1 MIILFQQK
9 IMISLNLQRLTSLLA
24 KIAIPF
30 LILLI
35 SSCSKNEVINV
46 EYKINEYHD
55 NGFYATFSVN
65 NNSNINLDSP
75 WSLHW
80 NQQSSII
87 DESSIKDNVKYEY
100 VAGQSYN
107 ILSFGKDFNLKSNE
121 STSIDF
127 NQFGTVRRIS
137 DLPVGGFI
145 VSNNEII
152 DVEFNY
158 NWKNAVGIEQLDAP
172 SSKDRYELYAP
183 GNVIDKSELEI
194 IIPTPS
200 EITLLDGE
208 SSLKSEYRFFVA
220 ESLNLDIDTVN
231 SLFSENFNIDLNNS
245 SNYDISVQYTDN
257 LLEESYKLL
266 IDENKIIIE
275 ASDKAG
281 ALYGLQ
287 SLKQLMLAS
296 SLENKKLKH
305 ISISDSPRFSYRGM
319 LLDISRNFY
328 GPDKIKQILDY
339 LSFFKINHLDFRLT
353 DDEGWRLEIPG
364 LMELTDVGSK
374 RAYTEDEFESL
385 IPMYGSGANT
395 NSTGSGYLSKNDF
408 IDILQYADN
417 RNIKIIPQISY
428 PSHMRS
434 AIISM
439 DVRYQKYME
448 LDNKEEAEKYLLS
461 DPDDESEYNSA
472 QAFDDNIACICRES
486 FFTFYEKVIDEIHL
500 MYQEAGLEMDKFGVG
515 ADELPFGAWQKSPIC
530 DKFMEENSI
539 AGDYNALYE
548 MMQTR
553 VYNKISSYNATMTG
567 WDDILL
573 ELTERNQ
580 SETQIKDFFKGDDIL
595 LFVWKN
601 DWGQGR
607 QDMIYKYANLGYK
620 TVMSNSSAFYFDMVD
635 DKDLDNV
642 GLSWS
647 GYADYKDMWTVDV
660 FDIFNDSY
668 GVKKNNISKEYIES
682 SEKLKSTNRDNII
695 GIQSQIWSETIRN
708 ENILDY
714 MFMPNIIV
722 FSQKAWSKDSKWMS
736 IQDQTEREITLNY
749 EWNKFTNSIG
759 QRVLPIVENI
769 YGGLT
774 YDLPK
779 PGGIIKNDSLYA
791 NTAFPGLNIKY
802 TLDGSL
808 PNIESMNYNNP
819 VEIDQD
825 DVIYLRLFDNKGRG
839 GYPIQVDK

>member
-1 MIILFQQK
+1 MRIY
-9 IMISLNLQRLTSLLA
+9 NY
-24 KIAIPF
+24 
-30 LILLI
+30 ILLSLSFFI
-35 SSCSKNEVINV
+35 LSCDSKPEVIEVVYEVNEMKDSGLDV
-46 EYKINEYHD
+46 TFTIKNLTKIN
-55 NGFYATFSVN
+55 F
-65 NNSNINLDSP
+65 NSI

-80 NQQSSII
+80 NQQSSKVNN
-87 DESSIKDNVKYEY
+87 ESIPENIKYEY

-107 ILSFGKDFNLKSNE
+107 ILSFGKNYDLKSND
-121 STSIDF
+121 SISIDF
-127 NQFGTVRRIS
+127 NQSGIVSRIS

-152 DVEFNY
+152 DVKFTY
-158 NWKNAVGIEQLDAP
+158 NWKNADGIDKLDAP
-172 SSKDRYELYAP
+172 TSKDRYDLYAP

-200 EITLLDGE
+200 EITILDGE
-208 SSLKSEYRFFVA
+208 SALKSEYKVFVD
-220 ESLNLDIDTVN
+220 ESLNLDINTVK
-231 SLFSENFNIDLNNS
+231 SLFAENFNIDIKNS
-245 SNYDISVQYTDN
+245 KDFDISVQYIDN
-257 LLEESYKLL
+257 LLEESYKLS
-266 IDENKIIIE
+266 INENKISIE
-275 ASDKAG
+275 ASGRAG

-287 SLKQLMLAS
+287 SLKQLFLAS
-296 SLENKKLKH
+296 SLENNMLKH
-305 ISISDSPRFSYRGM
+305 MNINDSPRFSYRGM

-364 LMELTDVGSK
+364 LEELTEVGSK
-374 RAYTEDEFESL
+374 RAYTKDEFESL
-385 IPMYGSGANT
+385 IPMYGSGPDI
-395 NSTGSGYLSKNDF
+395 NSTGSGYLSRVDF
-408 IDILQYADN
+408 IEILQYADH

-448 LDNKEEAEKYLLS
+448 LGNQEEAEKYLLS
-461 DPDDESEYNSA
+461 DPDDESEYYSA
-472 QAFDDNIACICRES
+472 QGFDDNIACICRES
-486 FFTFYEKVIDEIHL
+486 AFTFYEKVIDEIYL
-500 MYQEAGLEMDKFGVG
+500 MYQEAGVELNKFGIA
-515 ADELPFGAWQKSPIC
+515 ADELPYGAWQKSPIC
-530 DKFMEENSI
+530 DQYMEENSI

-548 MMQTR
+548 KMQRR
-553 VYNKISSYNATMTG
+553 VYDKLSSYNATLTG

-573 ELTERNQ
+573 KLTEKNQ

-668 GVKKNNISKEYIES
+668 GVEKNNISKEYIES
-682 SEKLKSTNRDNII
+682 SEKLNPNNIDNII

-708 ENILDY
+708 EDILDY

-722 FSQKAWSKDSKWMS
+722 FSQKAWSQDPEWMKIS
-736 IQDQTEREITLNY
+736 DKTKRENTLDY
-749 EWNKFTNSIG
+749 EWNKFTNTIG
-759 QRVLPIVENI
+759 QRVLPIIDNI
-769 YGGLT
+769 YGGLS

-791 NTAFPGLNIKY
+791 NSVFPGLNIKY

-808 PNIESMNYNNP
+808 PGIESMNYNNP
-819 VEIDQD
+819 VKLNQADI
-825 DVIYLRLFDNKGRG
+825 VNLRLFDNMGRG

>member
-1 MIILFQQK
+1 MFHRLF
-9 IMISLNLQRLTSLLA
+9 LC
-24 KIAIPF
+24 IAF
-30 LILLI
+30 LFVL
-35 SSCSKNEVINV
+35 SCSTQSKEIEVVYEIK
-46 EYKINEYHD
+46 KIND
-55 NGFYATFSVN
+55 WNFDVSLSILNSTKVDFDSV
-65 NNSNINLDSP
+65 

-80 NQQSSII
+80 NQQSSIVNN
-87 DESSIKDNVKYEY
+87 ESVPDNIKYEY

-107 ILSFGKDFNLKSNE
+107 ILSFGKDYDLKSND
-121 STSIDF
+121 SISLDF
-127 NQFGTVRRIS
+127 NQSGIVRRIS

-152 DVEFNY
+152 DVKFTY
-158 NWKNAVGIEQLDAP
+158 NWKNADGIEKLDAP
-172 SSKDRYELYAP
+172 SSRDRFDFYAP
-183 GNVIDKSELEI
+183 ANVLDKSELEI
-194 IIPTPS
+194 IIPAPS
-200 EITLLDGE
+200 EITLLEGE
-208 SSLKSEYRFFVA
+208 SSLKSEYKVYLD
-220 ESLNLDIDTVN
+220 ESLDLDINTVK
-231 SLFSENFNIDLNNS
+231 SLFAENFDIDLSNS
-245 SNYDISVQYTDN
+245 KNYDISVQYIDN
-257 LLEESYKLL
+257 LLEESYRLS
-266 IDENKIIIE
+266 IDENKILIE
-275 ASDKAG
+275 ASDRAG

-287 SLKQLMLAS
+287 SLKQLFLAS
-296 SLENKKLKH
+296 SLENNMLKH
-305 ISISDSPRFSYRGM
+305 MHIIDSPRFSYRGM

-339 LSFFKINHLDFRLT
+339 LSFFKINHMDFRLT

-364 LMELTDVGSK
+364 LEELTEVGSK
-374 RAYTEDEFESL
+374 RAYTKDEFESL
-385 IPMYGSGANT
+385 IPMYGSGPDI
-395 NSTGSGYLSKNDF
+395 NSTGSGYLSKIDF
-408 IDILQYADN
+408 IDILQYADH

-448 LDNKEEAEKYLLS
+448 LGNQEEAEKYLLS
-461 DPDDESEYNSA
+461 DPDDESEYYSA
-472 QAFDDNIACICRES
+472 QGFDDNIACICRES
-486 FFTFYEKVIDEIHL
+486 AFTFYEKVIDEIYI
-500 MYQEAGLEMDKFGVG
+500 MYQEAGVELNKFSVA
-515 ADELPFGAWQKSPIC
+515 ADELPYGAWQRSPIC
-530 DKFMEENSI
+530 DQFMEENSI
-539 AGDYNALYE
+539 EGDYNALYE
-548 MMQTR
+548 IMQRR
-553 VYNKISSYNATMTG
+553 VYDKLSSYNATMTG

-573 ELTERNQ
+573 RLTEKNQ

-668 GVKKNNISKEYIES
+668 GVEKNNISKEYIES
-682 SEKLKSTNRDNII
+682 SEKLNPSNRDNII

-708 ENILDY
+708 EDILDY

-722 FSQKAWSKDSKWMS
+722 FSQKAWSKDPEWMKISDKSK
-736 IQDQTEREITLNY
+736 RESTLDY
-749 EWNKFTNSIG
+749 EWNKFTNTIG
-759 QRVLPIVENI
+759 QRVLPIIDNI
-769 YGGLT
+769 YGGLS

-791 NTAFPGLNIKY
+791 NSAFPGLNIKY

-808 PNIESMNYNNP
+808 PDIESMNYNGPIKIN
-819 VEIDQD
+819 QD
-825 DVIYLRLFDNKGRG
+825 DIVNLRLFDNRGRG
-839 GYPIQVDK
+839 GYPIQVNK

>member
-1 MIILFQQK
+1 MINRFFLFIISFFVLSCNTKSNK
-9 IMISLNLQRLTSLLA
+9 I
-24 KIAIPF
+24 
-30 LILLI
+30 
-35 SSCSKNEVINV
+35 EVI
-46 EYKINEYHD
+46 YKIKKIND
-55 NGFYATFSVN
+55 SNFDVRLSFLNSSNVDFDSV
-65 NNSNINLDSP
+65 
-75 WSLHW
+75 WSFHW
-80 NQQSSII
+80 NQQSSIVNN
-87 DESSIKDNVKYEY
+87 ESIPDNIKYEY

-107 ILSFGKDFNLKSNE
+107 ILSFGKDYDLKSNE
-121 STSIDF
+121 SINIDF
-127 NQFGTVRRIS
+127 NQFGGVKRIS
-137 DLPVGGFI
+137 DLPVGGFV

-152 DVEFNY
+152 DVKFTY
-158 NWKNAVGIEQLDAP
+158 DWKYADGIEKLDAP
-172 SSKDRYELYAP
+172 SSIDRYNLYSP
-183 GNVIDKSELEI
+183 SSVLSKSELEI
-194 IIPTPS
+194 ITPTPS
-200 EITLLDGE
+200 EITILDGE
-208 SSLKSEYRFFVA
+208 SSLKSMYEIFID
-220 ESLNLDIDTVN
+220 ENLDLDINTVN
-231 SLFSENFNIDLNNS
+231 SILSQNFNIEFNNYS
-245 SNYDISVQYTDN
+245 DSADSDITIQFSEKF
-257 LLEESYKLL
+257 LKESYELS
-266 IDENKIIIE
+266 INENKIQIK

-281 ALYGLQ
+281 ALYGIQ
-287 SLKQLMLAS
+287 SLKQLMLS
-296 SLENKKLKH
+296 SKLDNTKLKH
-305 ISISDSPRFSYRGM
+305 VFINDSPRFSYRGM

-364 LMELTDVGSK
+364 LEELTEVGSK
-374 RAYTEDEFESL
+374 RAYTKDEFESL
-385 IPMYGSGANT
+385 IPMYGSGPDT
-395 NSTGSGYLSKNDF
+395 NSTGSGYLSKGDF
-408 IDILQYADN
+408 IDILQYANN
-417 RNIKIIPQISY
+417 RNIKIIPQISF
-428 PSHMRS
+428 PSHIRS

-448 LDNKEEAEKYLLS
+448 LGNKDEAEKYLLS
-461 DPDDESEYNSA
+461 DPDDKSEYYSA
-472 QAFDDNIACICRES
+472 QGFDDNIACICRES
-486 FFTFYEKVIDEIHL
+486 AFTFYEKVIDEIYL
-500 MYQEAGLEMDKFGVG
+500 MYQEAEVEMDKFGVA
-515 ADELPFGAWQKSPIC
+515 ADELPYGAWQNSPIC
-530 DKFMEENSI
+530 NKFMEDNSI
-539 AGDYNALYE
+539 VGDYNALYE

-553 VYNKISSYNATMTG
+553 VYNKLLSYNATMTG

-573 ELTERNQ
+573 KLTEKNQ

-601 DWGQGR
+601 DWGGGR

-708 ENILDY
+708 EDILDY

-722 FSQKAWSKDSKWMS
+722 FSQKAWSKVPKWIS
-736 IQDQTEREITLNY
+736 VQDKNEREITLDH
-749 EWNKFTNSIG
+749 EWNKFRNTIG
-759 QRVLPIVENI
+759 QRVLPMIENI
-769 YGGLT
+769 YGGLS

-791 NTAFPGLNIKY
+791 NSAFPGLSIKY

-808 PNIESMNYNNP
+808 PNSESMNYKNP
-819 VEIDQD
+819 VKLNQD
-825 DVIYLRLFDNKGRG
+825 DIVNLRLFDNKGRG
-839 GYPIQVDK
+839 GYTIQVDK

>member
-1 MIILFQQK
+1 MLHRFFLLTASLFV
-9 IMISLNLQRLTSLLA
+9 L
-24 KIAIPF
+24 
-30 LILLI
+30 
-35 SSCSKNEVINV
+35 SCSTQSKEIEVVYEIKKMNDSNFDVSLAILNSTNV
-46 EYKINEYHD
+46 D
-55 NGFYATFSVN
+55 FDSV
-65 NNSNINLDSP
+65 

-80 NQQSSII
+80 NQQSSIVNN
-87 DESSIKDNVKYEY
+87 ESIPENLKYEY

-107 ILSFGKDFNLKSNE
+107 ILSFGKNYDLKSND
-121 STSIDF
+121 SISIDF
-127 NQFGTVRRIS
+127 NQSGIVKRIS

-152 DVEFNY
+152 DVKFTY
-158 NWKNAVGIEQLDAP
+158 NWKNADGIDKLDAP
-172 SSKDRYELYAP
+172 TSKDRYDFYAP
-183 GNVIDKSELEI
+183 GNVLDKSELEI

-200 EITLLDGE
+200 EITILDGE
-208 SSLKSEYRFFVA
+208 SSLKSEYKVFVD
-220 ESLNLDIDTVN
+220 ESLNLDINKVK
-231 SLFSENFNIDLNNS
+231 SLFGENFNIDIINS
-245 SNYDISVQYTDN
+245 TDHDISVQYIDN
-257 LLEESYKLL
+257 LLEESYKLS
-266 IDENKIIIE
+266 IDENKISVE
-275 ASDKAG
+275 ASGRAG

-287 SLKQLMLAS
+287 SLKQLFLAS
-296 SLENKKLKH
+296 SLENNMLKH
-305 ISISDSPRFSYRGM
+305 MNINDSPRFSYRGM

-328 GPDKIKQILDY
+328 GPEKIKQILEY

-364 LMELTDVGSK
+364 LEELTEVGSK
-374 RAYTEDEFESL
+374 RAYTKDEFESL
-385 IPMYGSGANT
+385 IPMYGSGPDI
-395 NSTGSGYLSKNDF
+395 NSTGSGYLSRVDF
-408 IDILQYADN
+408 IEILQYAHH
-417 RNIKIIPQISY
+417 RNIKVIPQISY

-448 LDNKEEAEKYLLS
+448 LGNQEEAEKYLLS
-461 DPDDESEYNSA
+461 DPDDESEYYSA
-472 QAFDDNIACICRES
+472 QGFNDNIACICRES
-486 FFTFYEKVIDEIHL
+486 AFTFYEKVIDEIYL
-500 MYQEAGLEMDKFGVG
+500 MYKEAGVELNKFGIA
-515 ADELPFGAWQKSPIC
+515 ADELPYGAWQKSPIC
-530 DKFMEENSI
+530 DQYMEENSI

-548 MMQTR
+548 IMQRR
-553 VYNKISSYNATMTG
+553 VYDKLSTYNATMTG

-573 ELTERNQ
+573 KLTEKNQ
-580 SETQIKDFFKGDDIL
+580 SETQIKDFFKGDDVL

-668 GVKKNNISKEYIES
+668 GVEKNNISKEYIES
-682 SEKLKSTNRDNII
+682 SEKLNPSNRDNII

-722 FSQKAWSKDSKWMS
+722 FSQKAWSQDPKWMKIS
-736 IQDQTEREITLNY
+736 DKTKREFTLDY
-749 EWNKFTNSIG
+749 EWNKFTNTIG
-759 QRVLPIVENI
+759 QRVLPIIDNI
-769 YGGLT
+769 YGGLS

-791 NTAFPGLNIKY
+791 NSVFPGLNIKY

-808 PNIESMNYNNP
+808 PDIESMNYNNP
-819 VEIDQD
+819 LKLNQADIVN
-825 DVIYLRLFDNKGRG
+825 LRLFDNTGRG
-839 GYPIQVDK
+839 GYPIQVNK

>member
-1 MIILFQQK
+1 MFHRFFLLTASLFV
-9 IMISLNLQRLTSLLA
+9 L
-24 KIAIPF
+24 
-30 LILLI
+30 
-35 SSCSKNEVINV
+35 SCSTQSKEIEVVYEIKKMNDWNFDVSLSILNSTNV
-46 EYKINEYHD
+46 D
-55 NGFYATFSVN
+55 FDSV
-65 NNSNINLDSP
+65 

-80 NQQSSII
+80 NQQSSIVNN
-87 DESSIKDNVKYEY
+87 ESIPENIKYEY

-107 ILSFGKDFNLKSNE
+107 ILSFGKNYDLKSND
-121 STSIDF
+121 SINIDF
-127 NQFGTVRRIS
+127 NQSGIVKRIS

-152 DVEFNY
+152 DVKFTY
-158 NWKNAVGIEQLDAP
+158 NWKNADGIEKLDAP
-172 SSKDRYELYAP
+172 TSEDRYDLYAP
-183 GNVIDKSELEI
+183 GNVLDKSELEI

-200 EITLLDGE
+200 EITILDGE
-208 SSLKSEYRFFVA
+208 SSLKSEYKVFVD
-220 ESLNLDIDTVN
+220 ESLNLDINTVK
-231 SLFSENFNIDLNNS
+231 SLFGENFNVDIINS
-245 SNYDISVQYTDN
+245 TDHDISVQYIDN
-257 LLEESYKLL
+257 LLEESYKLS
-266 IDENKIIIE
+266 IDENKISIE
-275 ASDKAG
+275 ASDRAG

-287 SLKQLMLAS
+287 SLKQLFLAS
-296 SLENKKLKH
+296 SLENKMLKH
-305 ISISDSPRFSYRGM
+305 MNISDSPRFSYRGM

-364 LMELTDVGSK
+364 LEELTEVGSK
-374 RAYTEDEFESL
+374 RAYTKDEFESL
-385 IPMYGSGANT
+385 IPMYGSGPDI
-395 NSTGSGYLSKNDF
+395 NSTGSGYLSRVDF
-408 IDILQYADN
+408 IEILQYADY
-417 RNIKIIPQISY
+417 RNIKVIPQISY

-448 LDNKEEAEKYLLS
+448 LGNQEEAEKYLLS
-461 DPDDESEYNSA
+461 DPDDESEYYSA
-472 QAFDDNIACICRES
+472 QGFDDNIACICRES
-486 FFTFYEKVIDEIHL
+486 AFTFYEKVIDEIYL
-500 MYQEAGLEMDKFGVG
+500 MYQEAGVELNKFGIA
-515 ADELPFGAWQKSPIC
+515 ADELPYGAWQKSPIC
-530 DKFMEENSI
+530 DQYMEENSI
-539 AGDYNALYE
+539 TGDYNALYE
-548 MMQTR
+548 IMQRR
-553 VYNKISSYNATMTG
+553 VYDKLSTYNATMTG

-573 ELTERNQ
+573 KLTEKNQ
-580 SETQIKDFFKGDDIL
+580 SETQIKDFFKGDDVL

-668 GVKKNNISKEYIES
+668 GVEKNNISKEYIES
-682 SEKLKSTNRDNII
+682 SEKLNPSNRDNII

-708 ENILDY
+708 EDILDY

-722 FSQKAWSKDSKWMS
+722 FSQKAWSQDPEWMKIS
-736 IQDQTEREITLNY
+736 DKTKREFTLEF
-749 EWNKFTNSIG
+749 EWNKFTNTIG
-759 QRVLPIVENI
+759 QRVLPIIDNI
-769 YGGLT
+769 YGGLS

-791 NTAFPGLNIKY
+791 NSVFPGLNIKY

-808 PNIESMNYNNP
+808 PDIESMNYNNP
-819 VEIDQD
+819 VKLNQADI
-825 DVIYLRLFDNKGRG
+825 VNLRLFDNTGRG

>member
-1 MIILFQQK
+1 MFHRFFLLTASLFVLSCTTQSK
-9 IMISLNLQRLTSLLA
+9 EIEVVYEIKKMNDWNFDVSLSLLN
-24 KIAIPF
+24 
-30 LILLI
+30 
-35 SSCSKNEVINV
+35 STNV
-46 EYKINEYHD
+46 D
-55 NGFYATFSVN
+55 FDSV
-65 NNSNINLDSP
+65 

-80 NQQSSII
+80 NQQSSIVNN
-87 DESSIKDNVKYEY
+87 ESIPENIKYEY

-107 ILSFGKDFNLKSNE
+107 ILTFGKNYDLKSND
-121 STSIDF
+121 SISIDF
-127 NQFGTVRRIS
+127 NQSGIVKRIS

-152 DVEFNY
+152 DVKFTY
-158 NWKNAVGIEQLDAP
+158 NWKNADGIEKLDAP
-172 SSKDRYELYAP
+172 TSEDRYDLYAP
-183 GNVIDKSELEI
+183 GNVLDKSELEI

-200 EITLLDGE
+200 EITILDGE
-208 SSLKSEYRFFVA
+208 SSLKSEYKVFVD
-220 ESLNLDIDTVN
+220 ESLNLDINTVK
-231 SLFSENFNIDLNNS
+231 SLFGENFNVDIINS
-245 SNYDISVQYTDN
+245 TDHDISVQYIDN
-257 LLEESYKLL
+257 LLEESYKLS
-266 IDENKIIIE
+266 IDENKISIE
-275 ASDKAG
+275 ASDRAG

-287 SLKQLMLAS
+287 SLKQLFLAS
-296 SLENKKLKH
+296 SLENKMLKH
-305 ISISDSPRFSYRGM
+305 MNISDSPRFSYRGM

-364 LMELTDVGSK
+364 LEELTEVGSK
-374 RAYTEDEFESL
+374 RAYTKDEFESL
-385 IPMYGSGANT
+385 IPMYGSGPDI
-395 NSTGSGYLSKNDF
+395 NSTGSGYLSRVDF
-408 IDILQYADN
+408 IEILQYADY
-417 RNIKIIPQISY
+417 RNIKVIPQISY

-448 LDNKEEAEKYLLS
+448 LGNQEEAEKYLLS
-461 DPDDESEYNSA
+461 DPDDESEYYSA
-472 QAFDDNIACICRES
+472 QGFDDNIACICRES
-486 FFTFYEKVIDEIHL
+486 AFTFYEKVIDEIYL
-500 MYQEAGLEMDKFGVG
+500 MYQEAGVELNKFGIA
-515 ADELPFGAWQKSPIC
+515 ADELPYGAWQKSPIC
-530 DKFMEENSI
+530 DQYMEENSI
-539 AGDYNALYE
+539 TGDYNALYE
-548 MMQTR
+548 IMQRR
-553 VYNKISSYNATMTG
+553 VYDKLSTYNATMTG

-573 ELTERNQ
+573 KLTEKNQ
-580 SETQIKDFFKGDDIL
+580 SETQIKDFFKGDDVL

-668 GVKKNNISKEYIES
+668 GVEKNNISKEYIES
-682 SEKLKSTNRDNII
+682 SEKLNPSNRDNII

-708 ENILDY
+708 EDILDY

-722 FSQKAWSKDSKWMS
+722 FSQKAWSQDPEWMKIS
-736 IQDQTEREITLNY
+736 DKTKREFTLEF
-749 EWNKFTNSIG
+749 EWNKFTNTIG
-759 QRVLPIVENI
+759 QRVLPIIDNI
-769 YGGLT
+769 YGGLS

-791 NTAFPGLNIKY
+791 NSVFPGLNIKY

-808 PNIESMNYNNP
+808 PDIESMNYNNP
-819 VEIDQD
+819 VKLNQADI
-825 DVIYLRLFDNKGRG
+825 VNLRLFDNTGRG

>member
-1 MIILFQQK
+1 MINRFFLFIISFFVLSCNTKSNK
-9 IMISLNLQRLTSLLA
+9 I
-24 KIAIPF
+24 
-30 LILLI
+30 
-35 SSCSKNEVINV
+35 EVI
-46 EYKINEYHD
+46 YKIKKIND
-55 NGFYATFSVN
+55 SNFDVRLSFLNSSNVDFDSV
-65 NNSNINLDSP
+65 
-75 WSLHW
+75 WSFHW
-80 NQQSSII
+80 NQQSSIVNN
-87 DESSIKDNVKYEY
+87 ESIPDNIKYEY

-107 ILSFGKDFNLKSNE
+107 ILSFGKDYDLKSNE
-121 STSIDF
+121 SINIDF
-127 NQFGTVRRIS
+127 NQFGGVKRIS
-137 DLPVGGFI
+137 DLPVGGFV

-152 DVEFNY
+152 DVKFTY
-158 NWKNAVGIEQLDAP
+158 DWKDADGIEKLDAP
-172 SSKDRYELYAP
+172 SSIDRYNLYSP
-183 GNVIDKSELEI
+183 SSVLSKSELEI
-194 IIPTPS
+194 ITPTPS
-200 EITLLDGE
+200 EITILDGE
-208 SSLKSEYRFFVA
+208 SSLKSMYEIF
-220 ESLNLDIDTVN
+220 
-231 SLFSENFNIDLNNS
+231 
-245 SNYDISVQYTDN
+245 
-257 LLEESYKLL
+257 
-266 IDENKIIIE
+266 IDENLDLDINTVKSILSQNFNMEFNNYSDSADSDILVQFSEKFLKESYELSINENKIQIK

-281 ALYGLQ
+281 ALYGIQ
-287 SLKQLMLAS
+287 SLKQLMLS
-296 SLENKKLKH
+296 SKLDDTKLKH
-305 ISISDSPRFSYRGM
+305 VFINDSPRFSYRGM

-364 LMELTDVGSK
+364 LEELTEVGSK
-374 RAYTEDEFESL
+374 RAYTKDEFESL
-385 IPMYGSGANT
+385 IPMYGSGPDT
-395 NSTGSGYLSKNDF
+395 KSTGSGYLSKSDF

-417 RNIKIIPQISY
+417 RNIKIIPQISF
-428 PSHMRS
+428 PSHIRS

-448 LDNKEEAEKYLLS
+448 LGNKVEAEKYLLS
-461 DPDDESEYNSA
+461 DPDDKSEYYSA
-472 QAFDDNIACICRES
+472 QGFDDNIACICRES
-486 FFTFYEKVIDEIHL
+486 AFTFYEKVIDEIYL
-500 MYQEAGLEMDKFGVG
+500 MYQEAGVEMDNFGVA
-515 ADELPFGAWQKSPIC
+515 ADELPYGAWQKSPIC
-530 DKFMEENSI
+530 NKFMEDNSI
-539 AGDYNALYE
+539 VGDYNALYE
-548 MMQTR
+548 IMQTR
-553 VYNKISSYNATMTG
+553 VYNKLSSYNATMTG

-573 ELTERNQ
+573 KLTEKNQ

-601 DWGQGR
+601 DWGGGR

-708 ENILDY
+708 EDILDY

-722 FSQKAWSKDSKWMS
+722 FSQKAWSKDPKWIS
-736 IQDQTEREITLNY
+736 VQDKNEREITLDH
-749 EWNKFTNSIG
+749 EWNKFRNTIG
-759 QRVLPIVENI
+759 QRVLPMIENI
-769 YGGLT
+769 YGGLS

-791 NTAFPGLNIKY
+791 NSAFPGLSIKY

-808 PNIESMNYNNP
+808 PNSESMNYKNP
-819 VEIDQD
+819 VKLNQD
-825 DVIYLRLFDNKGRG
+825 DIVNLRLFDNKGRG
-839 GYPIQVDK
+839 GYTIQVDK

>member
-1 MIILFQQK
+1 MFQRLFVSMAFLFMLSCTTESK
-9 IMISLNLQRLTSLLA
+9 EIEVVYEIKKMNDGNFDVSLSILNLT
-24 KIAIPF
+24 
-30 LILLI
+30 
-35 SSCSKNEVINV
+35 NV
-46 EYKINEYHD
+46 D
-55 NGFYATFSVN
+55 FDSV
-65 NNSNINLDSP
+65 

-80 NQQSSII
+80 NQQSSIVNN
-87 DESSIKDNVKYEY
+87 ESIPENIKYEY

-107 ILSFGKDFNLKSNE
+107 ILSFGKDYHLNSNG
-121 STSIDF
+121 SISIDF
-127 NQFGTVRRIS
+127 NQLGIVSRIS

-145 VSNNEII
+145 VTNNHII
-152 DVEFNY
+152 DVKFTY
-158 NWKNAVGIEQLDAP
+158 NWKNAVGIEKLDAP

-183 GNVIDKSELEI
+183 GNVLDKSELEL

-200 EITLLDGE
+200 KLTLLDGE
-208 SSLKSEYRFFVA
+208 SSLKSEYKVFVD
-220 ESLNLDIDTVN
+220 ESLNLDINTVK
-231 SLFSENFNIDLNNS
+231 SLFAENFNMVLNNS
-245 SNYDISVQYTDN
+245 TNYDISVQYIDN
-257 LLEESYKLL
+257 LIEESYKLF
-266 IDENKIIIE
+266 IDQNKISIE
-275 ASDKAG
+275 ASDRAG

-287 SLKQLMLAS
+287 SLKQIFLAS
-296 SLENKKLKH
+296 KLENNTLKH
-305 ISISDSPRFSYRGM
+305 IYISDAPRFSYRGM

-364 LMELTDVGSK
+364 LEELTEVGSK
-374 RAYTEDEFESL
+374 RAYTKDEFESL
-385 IPMYGSGANT
+385 IPMYGSGPDI
-395 NSTGSGYLSKNDF
+395 NSTGSGYLSRVDF
-408 IDILQYADN
+408 IEILQYADN
-417 RNIKIIPQISY
+417 RNIRIIPQISY

-448 LDNKEEAEKYLLS
+448 LGNQEEAEKYLLS
-461 DPDDESEYNSA
+461 DPDDESEYYSA
-472 QAFDDNIACICRES
+472 QGFDDNIACICRES
-486 FFTFYEKVIDEIHL
+486 AFTFYEKVIDEIYL
-500 MYQEAGLEMDKFGVG
+500 MYQEAGVDLNKFGVA
-515 ADELPFGAWQKSPIC
+515 ADELPYGAWQKSPIC
-530 DKFMEENSI
+530 DQFMEENSI
-539 AGDYNALYE
+539 SGDYNALYE
-548 MMQTR
+548 IMQRR
-553 VYNKISSYNATMTG
+553 VYDKLSSYNATMTG

-573 ELTERNQ
+573 KLTEKNQ

-635 DKDLDNV
+635 DKDLDNI

-660 FDIFNDSY
+660 YDIFNDSY

-682 SEKLKSTNRDNII
+682 SEKLNPSNRDNII

-708 ENILDY
+708 EDILDY

-722 FSQKAWSKDSKWMS
+722 FSQKAWSQDPEWMKIS
-736 IQDQTEREITLNY
+736 DKTKREFTLNY
-749 EWNKFTNSIG
+749 EWNKFTNTIG
-759 QRVLPIVENI
+759 QRVLPIIDNI
-769 YGGLT
+769 YDGLS

-791 NTAFPGLNIKY
+791 NSVFPGLNIKY
-802 TLDGSL
+802 TIDGSL
-808 PNIESMNYNNP
+808 PDIESMNYNSP
-819 VEIDQD
+819 VKLNQD
-825 DVIYLRLFDNKGRG
+825 DIVNLRLFDNKGRG